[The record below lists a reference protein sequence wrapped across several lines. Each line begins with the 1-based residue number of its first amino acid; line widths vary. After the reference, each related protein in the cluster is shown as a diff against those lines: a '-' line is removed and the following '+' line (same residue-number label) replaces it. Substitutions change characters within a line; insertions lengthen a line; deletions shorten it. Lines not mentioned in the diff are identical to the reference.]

1 MRYML
6 LVALCAAV
14 FSGCQD
20 ESPALRKIT
29 LATTTSVQDSG
40 LLNDLL
46 PRFEK
51 EHGIEVQVVA
61 VGSGQ
66 AIELGRRGDADVVV
80 SHSPKLEKAFVADGF
95 GIDRTVIMKNDFVIV
110 GPLADPAKLAD
121 EETVFAALQRLAKA
135 QMPFISRGDQSGT
148 HVRELDLWKEADV
161 QPAGD
166 WYIQAGS
173 GMAATLRMA
182 SEKEAY
188 TLTDRGTFLSLQDKL
203 ALKIIVERKPPLDN
217 VYSVTLVNPAKHPH
231 VRAQEA
237 RAFAEYLA
245 SPAGQQA
252 IGQFGVERFGQPLF
266 EPLRAASP

>member
-1 MRYML
+1 MRHL
-6 LVALCAAV
+6 LLIALAAATLV
-14 FSGCQD
+14 GCRD
-20 ESPALRKIT
+20 ESSAPRKIT

-46 PRFEK
+46 PRFTK

-66 AIELGRRGDADVVV
+66 AIELGRRGDADVVM
-80 SHSPKLEKAFVADGF
+80 SHSPKLEQSFVADGF
-95 GIDRTVIMKNDFVIV
+95 GLDRTEFMKNDFVIV
-110 GPLADPAKLAD
+110 GPPDDPAKLSEA
-121 EETVFAALQRLAKA
+121 ETVFAALQRLAKEEKL
-135 QMPFISRGDQSGT
+135 FISRGDQSGT
-148 HVRELDLWKEADV
+148 HVRELELWQEADI
-161 QPAGD
+161 QPIGD
-166 WYIQAGS
+166 WYVQAGS

-203 ALKIIVERKPPLDN
+203 ALKIVVERKPPLDN

-231 VRAQEA
+231 VKAQEA
-237 RAFAEYLA
+237 RSFAQYLA

-252 IGQFGVERFGQPLF
+252 IGQFGLDRFGQPLF
-266 EPLRAASP
+266 EPLRQD